1 MAETKAALEH
11 AVNAAFSSDACRW
24 LLLDGS
30 GERELRAGR
39 GSAALSAAAD
49 IRYESTPAVR
59 NEMLNRTDLTS
70 QGAKARRVLLEAM
83 IEHGSEPDLGFHGYG
98 PEVAM
103 YRAFLERTGLHGPD
117 DRNGALVFRRPS
129 DPLLLP
135 AWDILSEEFRRA
147 KTCRINLK
155 DIYAA
160 LLLPPVGMK
169 AGVVP
174 VFITA
179 GLLAFRD
186 EVAIYEHGTFK
197 PFLTPDLSERMVR
210 NAGHFEIKH
219 FANTTGAR
227 RQAVA
232 ALAKSLGVQP
242 GLRKQ
247 RVSNVLSIVSHLVSQ
262 VRRLDKYTLQTRH
275 LNPSTLKARDAIVA
289 AVEPDELLFC
299 SLPVA
304 LEFGPI
310 PADAR
315 GYAKADAY
323 ANHVGAALKDL
334 GEGYDRLLA
343 TLFALVVEASGEA
356 TRQTITRQAGAV
368 DSDVLNPEVRALVLT
383 LANEAVETDADW
395 VQAVATV
402 LLRKAPAEWSDED
415 ANRFRR
421 ELPQHMAA
429 FQRVVTLHT
438 ARPTNGAAAL
448 GSLRVT
454 FTRADGSEHV
464 RLVDLDQRQRRR
476 ADDLFDRTLREM
488 TQVVGSPQRA
498 HAAMLAL
505 LGERLLPEPAATDP
519 GMQFDL
525 REERTRND

>member
-1 MAETKAALEH
+1 
-11 AVNAAFSSDACRW
+11 
-24 LLLDGS
+24 
-30 GERELRAGR
+30 
-39 GSAALSAAAD
+39 
-49 IRYESTPAVR
+49 
-59 NEMLNRTDLTS
+59 MLNRTDLTS